1 MISFRARFVR
11 LVTRHLF
18 KKIGGDPDIPRLRE
32 IWENLA
38 EKSRPAPGTRV
49 RYVDIAD
56 VECDW
61 LVPSGCQ
68 DAPVLLYLHGG
79 AYVSG
84 SSKTHRSMVS
94 HIATKAGVRALL
106 PNYRLAPEDPFPAG
120 LNDCV
125 KVYLDLVRS
134 GVDPAN
140 IAIGGDSAGGGM
152 TMAVLLSL
160 RDAGAPLPRTA
171 VLLSPWLDLTGQGD
185 SIRSRADEDPL
196 FDGKDM
202 PRAASHYAPSEELEN
217 PLISPVY
224 ADVHD
229 LPPTLIQVGDHE
241 ILLSDSTRIAEKMT
255 ADDVQ
260 VTLQVWPD
268 MWHVFQYFIGR
279 MPESERAIDDIA
291 TYLRARFV
299 DSDERVTDEKAA

>member
-11 LVTRHLF
+11 FVTRKLVRKF
-18 KKIGGDPDIPRLRE
+18 GGDPDIPRLRE
-32 IWENLA
+32 TFESLA
-38 EKSRPAPGTRV
+38 ARARTAAGIRV
-49 RYVDIAD
+49 KYVDIAG

-61 LVPSGCQ
+61 LVPNGCQ

-94 HIATKAGVRALL
+94 HIAVAAGMRALL
-106 PNYRLAPEDPFPAG
+106 PNYRLAPENPYPAG

-125 KVYLDLVRS
+125 KVYLELLNE
-134 GVDPAN
+134 GMDPAN
-140 IAIGGDSAGGGM
+140 VAIAGDSAGGGM

-160 RDAGAPLPRTA
+160 RDAGAPLPKSV
-171 VLLSPWLDLTGQGD
+171 VLLSPWLDLTGRGESVQ
-185 SIRSRADEDPL
+185 SRADHDPL
-196 FDGKDM
+196 FEGKDM
-202 PRAASHYAPSEELEN
+202 PRAASHYAPAEELEN

-224 ADVHD
+224 ADVHG

-255 ADDVQ
+255 AQDVK

-268 MWHVFQYFIGR
+268 MWHVFQFFVGR
-279 MPESERAIDDIA
+279 MPEAERAIGDIA
-291 TYLRARFV
+291 SYLRARFV
-299 DSDERVTDEKAA
+299 GEDQPVANKAA

>member
-11 LVTRHLF
+11 FVTRKLVRKF
-18 KKIGGDPDIPRLRE
+18 GGDPDIPRLRE
-32 IWENLA
+32 TFESVA
-38 EKSRPAPGTRV
+38 ARARSAAGTRV
-49 RYVDIAD
+49 KYVDIAG

-61 LVPSGCQ
+61 LVPGGCQ

-84 SSKTHRSMVS
+84 SSKTHRPMVS
-94 HIATKAGVRALL
+94 HIAAAAGMRALL
-106 PNYRLAPEDPFPAG
+106 PNYRLAPENPFPAG

-125 KVYLDLVRS
+125 KVYLELLND
-134 GVDPAN
+134 GMDPAN
-140 IAIGGDSAGGGM
+140 IAIAGDSAGGGM

-160 RDAGAPLPRTA
+160 RDAGAPLPNA
-171 VLLSPWLDLTGQGD
+171 VVLLSPWLDLTGGGESVQ
-185 SIRSRADEDPL
+185 SRADEDPL

-202 PRAASHYAPSEELEN
+202 PRAAAHYAPAEELEN
-217 PLISPVY
+217 PLISPVF
-224 ADVHD
+224 ADVHG

-255 ADDVQ
+255 AEDVQ
-260 VTLQVWPD
+260 VTLQVWRD
-268 MWHVFQYFIGR
+268 MWHVFQFFVGR
-279 MPESERAIDDIA
+279 MPEAERAISDIA

-299 DSDERVTDEKAA
+299 RGEETVANKAA